1 MPNTIK
7 YSATTELNSL
17 NVRNWWIG
25 TGEVSKGPTTSTGFW
40 NMIDP
45 PTGGWAIYVNKASQG
60 PSITVASNS
69 SELISRTNS
78 ISGNSYTTIDECFDY
93 FATQNDK
100 LLWGGEV
107 STVITNGLQSYVD
120 FSSTACFPRTGNKFY
135 NLTNSGV
142 GYFQSATFSTADGG
156 KVSTTGGNDGTS
168 NYVGSRININTT
180 ADNLD
185 RFGKDND
192 WSIAFWVYYT
202 GNGTRIFST
211 GSAGSGTSD
220 SCIWQF
226 WLDQTTFY
234 WWNAG
239 GGGANNITVGITS
252 IPTNAWSYITIAY
265 KYDESGNNVVR
276 IYRNG
281 SQIGSGTRSTAT
293 HDARDRRGQTNLQYT
308 LGGGY
313 YSSCRTRNS
322 AGEFGLFQVYNRTL
336 SADEATLN
344 YNLTKSRF
352 GL

>member
-1 MPNTIK
+1 MPNPIK
-7 YSATTELNSL
+7 YSATSESNSL
-17 NVRNWWIG
+17 NVRNWLIG
-25 TGEVSKGPTTSTGFW
+25 TGDVSKGPTSVTGFW
-40 NMIDP
+40 NGIDP
-45 PTGGWAIYVNKASQG
+45 PVGGWTIYLNKATQG

-69 SELISRTNS
+69 TELIAKTNG
-78 ISGNSYTTIDECFDY
+78 IAGTSYTTVDECFDY

-107 STVITNGLQSYVD
+107 SPVITDGLQSYID

-135 NLTNSGV
+135 NLANSGV
-142 GYFQSATFSTADGG
+142 GYFQSATFSTGDDG
-156 KVSTTGGNDGTS
+156 KVTTTGGNDGTT

-185 RFGKDND
+185 RFGKTND
-192 WSIAFWVYYT
+192 WSIAFWVKYT

-220 SCIWQF
+220 ACIWQF

-234 WWNAG
+234 WWNSS
-239 GGGANNITVGITS
+239 GGGANNITAGISS
-252 IPTNAWSYITIAY
+252 IPTNSWSYITIAY
-265 KYDESGNNVVR
+265 KYDDSGNNVVR

-281 SQIGSGTRSTAT
+281 SQIGSGSRSTAT

-322 AGEFGLFQVYNRTL
+322 AGEFAIFQVYNRTL
-336 SADEATLN
+336 SSEEATRN